1 MKIYSALAAIFLGC
15 FWIAACSSEF
25 SSSASQKKASSA
37 NGKTRMLRV
46 SGYIAVPDS
55 TSGTYTANGELVA
68 KAQVDLKAEAS
79 GKLVKLYAKDG
90 QKVSKG
96 TLLAKLDDA
105 ELQANLKSAKTAL
118 DLAEKKAARTKTLYG
133 KDGATAEELESA
145 ESAVESAKASKEL
158 IEAQLQKTEV
168 RAPFAGTLGVVEV
181 SEGAWMTSGAQIA
194 TLTNTSELKVEFEL
208 PQRFSRYANM
218 GDKVVLID
226 TEQGIKADAKI
237 CFLDATMSNTSRTRK
252 ARALLKNANGKFLPG
267 TYVRVKLDFGEGEL
281 VGIPVPSE
289 AVTLD
294 ANGAYVFVVKDGKAK
309 KVDVQTGLRTPITVD
324 VVQGLSAGDT
334 VVASGLMN
342 VRDGMGIE
350 IKEFSNNMSYG
361 VNE

>member
-1 MKIYSALAAIFLGC
+1 
-15 FWIAACSSEF
+15 
-25 SSSASQKKASSA
+25 
-37 NGKTRMLRV
+37 LRV

-55 TSGTYTANGELVA
+55 TSGTYTADGELIA
-68 KAQVDLKAEAS
+68 KAQVDLKAETS

-118 DLAEKKAARTKTLYG
+118 ELAEKKAARTKTLYE

-208 PQRFSRYANM
+208 PQRFSRNVKV
-218 GDKVVLID
+218 GNKVVLID
-226 TEQGIKADAKI
+226 TEQGIQADAKI
-237 CFLDATMSNTSRTRK
+237 CFLDATMSNSSRTRK
-252 ARALLKNANGKFLPG
+252 ARALLKNADGKYLPG
-267 TYVRVKLDFGEGEL
+267 TYVRVKLDFGQGNL

-309 KVDVQTGLRTPITVD
+309 KVDIQTGLRTPITVD

-342 VRDGMGIE
+342 VRNGMGIE
-350 IKEFSNNMSYG
+350 IKEISNNMSYG